1 MYKIGTRG
9 SLLAVTQCTLVKM
22 LLEQLSGKSFE
33 LELIKTQGDQIV
45 DRPLW
50 QLEGKDFFTKE
61 LDEAL
66 LTKKVDMVV
75 HSYKDLG
82 SDRPEGIK
90 LATITERRYAHDVLL
105 IKKSTV
111 EKLKNWSGDFIVG
124 TSSPRRIVNLTR
136 DLPAFLPGSP
146 SVKCETLRGNI
157 NTRIQKLKDDKYHAI
172 TLALAGVDR
181 LAQLDSSLKELTTL
195 LDGLTFAILP
205 LSIFPTAAAQG
216 ALAIETRGD
225 NPELEAIL
233 KKIHHERTAEE
244 VRRERLAFKSYGGG
258 CHLAVGIHVR
268 EMDGDFLHF
277 HRGETDGKDI
287 RVKKREGATVAMEQV
302 RQVFLGQGK
311 HPKALCDEN
320 FIKTSLP
327 VKLALKKSHVFV
339 TTGHALDAVTE
350 QPASLWAAG
359 PETRK
364 KLVAKGLWVHG
375 GADSMGHGELVKL
388 KISKAL
394 QLMLEGDD
402 WKVLTHKN
410 SQSPI
415 GEVIAA
421 YEHKMKPLTQEQIE
435 KLETVTHAWWSSY
448 PQFEAYT
455 AAVPELKNA
464 RHFCGLGKTIQS
476 FKQNEIEATALTD
489 SNEFLLLTGLV

>member
-9 SLLAVTQCTLVKM
+9 SLLAVTQCTLVKQ
-22 LLEQLSGKSFE
+22 LLEQLSGQSFE
-33 LELIKTQGDQIV
+33 LDLIKTQGDQIV

-66 LTKKVDMVV
+66 LAKKVDMVV

-82 SDRPEGIK
+82 SDRPQGIK
-90 LATITERRYAHDVLL
+90 LSVITERRYAHDILL
-105 IKKSTV
+105 IKKSTAL
-111 EKLKNWSGDFIVG
+111 KLKNWSGDFIVG

-136 DLPAFLPGSP
+136 DLPAFLPGTP
-146 SVKCETLRGNI
+146 KVKCETLRGNI
-157 NTRIQKLKDDKYHAI
+157 NTRIQKLKDDQYHAI

-181 LAQLDSSLKELTTL
+181 LAQLDNSLKELTTL

-287 RVKKREGATVAMEQV
+287 RVKKREGATVAMEHV
-302 RQVFLGQGK
+302 RQVFLGQGE
-311 HPKALCDEN
+311 HGKALCDEN
-320 FIKTSLP
+320 FVKTSLP
-327 VKLALKKSHVFV
+327 VKLDLKRSHVFV

-364 KLVAKGLWVHG
+364 KLVAKGFWVHG

-421 YEHKMKPLTQEQIE
+421 YEHKLKPLTDEQID
-435 KLETVTHAWWSSY
+435 KLEKVTHAWWSSY
-448 PQFEAYT
+448 PQFEAYI
-455 AAVPELKNA
+455 AEVPELKSA
-464 RHFCGLGKTIQS
+464 RHFCGLGKTRQS
-476 FKQNEIEATALTD
+476 FKQNDIEVTALTD
-489 SNEFLLLTGLV
+489 STEFLQLTGLL